1 MSSIKLKHSGG
12 NAVSL
17 HPPTSAPATNDVQFK
32 LPTADGSAGQV
43 LKTDGSGNLSWVTVA
58 DTNDYVKLQN
68 AVSSSAVSELN
79 FDNLDVS
86 TYKHFD
92 LIGSFCP
99 VNDGVSLRFRYRTGG
114 ASGSNVT
121 TSLYVYGWDVMY
133 PDDNE
138 QNESAEGASKI
149 IMTTGIGNNT
159 GEGIYLNMRI
169 SLADSSDETHTR
181 YTMNTITYS
190 GIYINNQ
197 NAPRQVNGVGNLK
210 HGTTYPTGFGLHFEN
225 GDVASSSY
233 CLYGMKR

>member
-1 MSSIKLKHSGG
+1 MTIKLNGSTAGSVALDAPASTTG
-12 NAVSL
+12 NADI
-17 HPPTSAPATNDVQFK
+17 NFK
-32 LPTADGSAGQV
+32 LPVADGSAGQV

-58 DTNDYVKLQN
+58 DDYVKLQN

-149 IMTTGIGNNT
+149 IMSTGIGNNT

-169 SLADSSDETHTR
+169 SFADASDETHTR

-210 HGTTYPTGFGLHFEN
+210 HGTTYPTGFGFHFEN